1 MDLVNFFERFP
12 NEESCRQDFKNK
24 REQAGVVCKK
34 CFGKEHY
41 WKQDKQ
47 VFQCKKCSF
56 RTGLRSGTVME
67 SSKLPFQYWYISIH
81 LLTVKNE
88 DISVLEL
95 QRQLGHK
102 RYEPIWYLLHKIK
115 LVMGKSNQQQQ
126 SNDSLELDEAFLNNG
141 S

>member
-1 MDLVNFFERFP
+1 
-12 NEESCRQDFKNK
+12 
-24 REQAGVVCKK
+24 
-34 CFGKEHY
+34 
-41 WKQDKQ
+41 
-47 VFQCKKCSF
+47 
-56 RTGLRSGTVME
+56 ME